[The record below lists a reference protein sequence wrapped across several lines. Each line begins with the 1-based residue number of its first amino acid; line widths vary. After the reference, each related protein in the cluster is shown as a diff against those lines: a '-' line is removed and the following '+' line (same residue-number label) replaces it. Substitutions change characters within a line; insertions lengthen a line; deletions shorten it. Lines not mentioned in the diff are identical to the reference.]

1 MSTYELVFLLT
12 TPLHSLS
19 VFLLFRSVFSEKKEG
34 YRAFLELVSYGI
46 YTILIIVVFWFIR
59 RPVGF
64 LVLNIPSFFIL
75 SLHYKSEILQRSIRI
90 ISSYFVLLILEVLI
104 VGSIGFF
111 EVDIVEHMKFD
122 SIFGIIITRVIT
134 VAVCYLMYRYRK
146 IIKKEKSIPNYYYL
160 IDMLI
165 LIGTLYLFITSL
177 EKDSLTLIH
186 IVISSM
192 IVIVVNALVYLT
204 EEKIYSFMRIRNE
217 AVTLKLQTEAY
228 ENQTEIINRSL
239 SEIRALKHDMKNHL
253 LYIDSLYQTEG
264 GKQARGYLRS
274 VLQQMEGDRR
284 QISSGNF
291 IVDSISNL
299 KLKEIHKT
307 GADVRTDVAIPKEL
321 NILAYDLIVILGNL
335 FDNAIIALEKM
346 GKGPKLFSF
355 AVKESKGTLM
365 VFMDNSFDGRIR
377 EEKGRL
383 LTLKKEQGEHGMGLN
398 NIRRI
403 VDKYGGEMEVSYAG
417 DTFSVFLILP
427 YKVPPSKEG

>member
-19 VFLLFRSVFSEKKEG
+19 VFLLFRSVFSEKKED

-204 EEKIYSFMRIRNE
+204 EEKIYSFMRIRNK

-346 GKGPKLFSF
+346 GKGPKLFFF

-427 YKVPPSKEG
+427 YKVSPSKEG